1 MAIEQEY
8 FSLADLTV
16 YVSVSK
22 NTLKKWVTY
31 GMPIYQVGRCVKV
44 KRSEFDQWMQ
54 RFRKG
59 TEPAD
64 DLDSVWAQVME
75 EV

>member
-1 MAIEQEY
+1 MALEPEY
-8 FSLADLTV
+8 LSLTDLTV

-22 NTLKKWVTY
+22 NTLKKWLTC
-31 GMPIYQVGRCVKV
+31 GMPVYRVGRCIRV

-54 RFRKG
+54 QFRHG
-59 TEPAD
+59 TESK
-64 DLDSVWAQVME
+64 DLDSIWAQVME